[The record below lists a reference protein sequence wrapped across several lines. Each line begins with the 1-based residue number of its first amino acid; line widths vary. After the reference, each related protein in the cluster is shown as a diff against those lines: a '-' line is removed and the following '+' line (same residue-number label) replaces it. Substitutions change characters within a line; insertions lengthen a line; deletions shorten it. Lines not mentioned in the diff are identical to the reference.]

1 MSKQH
6 LTLSKGRSSTKNSFD
21 IVAVLA
27 TKSNVASTLLLVWT
41 GFIGEASELTGRRE
55 RRWRAGQGSSD
66 CAATPTTAELRW
78 CRRWRRR
85 RSREEERYRALAAYP
100 ATASLESASLHTKYT
115 VLRKKRD
122 ALFFTMTPAFFGGLY
137 TFLHWWKQERTFYR
151 KVINFNLILCLQ
163 LRQCY
168 LQFGWPWSTASCS
181 CVRSNWLCA
190 TLAESRPM
198 FIFSIFFLWEFIDE
212 SSGKKSFRFPQVLIK
227 ILLSELNIIHFIVL
241 LLCTK

>member
-122 ALFFTMTPAFFGGLY
+122 ALFFTMTPALFGGLY
-137 TFLHWWKQERTFYR
+137 TFLHRWKQERTFYR

-163 LRQCY
+163 
-168 LQFGWPWSTASCS
+168 FGNVIC
-181 CVRSNWLCA
+181 
-190 TLAESRPM
+190 
-198 FIFSIFFLWEFIDE
+198 
-212 SSGKKSFRFPQVLIK
+212 SSGDRGRPLPAVAFDRTGCAQLWQKAVQCSSFQFFFFGNSSMSLRAKNRLDSRKFW
-227 ILLSELNIIHFIVL
+227 
-241 LLCTK
+241 